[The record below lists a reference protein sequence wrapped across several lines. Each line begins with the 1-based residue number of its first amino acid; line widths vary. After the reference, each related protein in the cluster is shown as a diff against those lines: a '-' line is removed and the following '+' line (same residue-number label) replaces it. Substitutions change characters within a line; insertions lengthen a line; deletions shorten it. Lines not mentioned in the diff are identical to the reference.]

1 MKVLVPLLLLLSWPS
16 YALDI
21 AAVRNQLPSLGVQP
35 AAPALPAAPEV
46 PPAIDEALLSLQAE
60 ALADPAGFIDTHT
73 PEEVGAAFGFEPSR
87 FLVTDKNRIEK
98 ALVKLTVDLT
108 RQRLVMKSS
117 GTVKEFAISSGLLP
131 RNGTPGSGRCY
142 APDFIEE
149 MHYSS
154 LYNKA
159 PMPHSIFF
167 NGNIAMHGT
176 EAEWLLGKPASHG
189 CIRLSKVNAKIV
201 HDTVKANG
209 KANAIICVTGVTPQP
224 K

>member
-1 MKVLVPLLLLLSWPS
+1 MKALAALLFLVSTPS
-16 YALDI
+16 FALDFVTI
-21 AAVRNQLPSLGVQP
+21 RAQLPALGVSP
-35 AAPALPAAPEV
+35 AEIREAAAPEAS
-46 PPAIDEALLSLQAE
+46 PAEDAAEALRAE
-60 ALADPAGFIDTHT
+60 ALADPAGFIDSHT
-73 PEEVGAAFGFEPSR
+73 PYEVGQAFGLPASR
-87 FLVTDKNRIEK
+87 FLVTDKARIER

-108 RQRLVMKSS
+108 RQRLVMTSS
-117 GTVKEFAISSGLLP
+117 GTVKEFKISSGLAP
-131 RNGTPGSGRCY
+131 KNTTPGSGKCY
-142 APDFIEE
+142 APDFLEE

-189 CIRLSKVNAKIV
+189 CIRLSKMNAKIV